1 LRLFESGRLPWP
13 AARRF
18 HFFWRG
24 SIRSG
29 GCSVGPGQIRTRI
42 KLRHRGARPWL
53 VTLAVPAETEQRSLF
68 DGTRTSFLI
77 AAKGDGRQRPRGR
90 SLAARVSG
98 CPIPHN
104 RAPKMLAPLRAF
116 GGPRSIAHAGFDR
129 RDLGRAKSERMRP
142 SNQHSRLKP
151 LLDGCFHCRI
161 HLAKKHPVTINFH
174 RPKSTLS
181 VVRNI

>member
-1 LRLFESGRLPWP
+1 MRLFESGRLPWP

-98 CPIPHN
+98 RPIPHN
-104 RAPKMLAPLRAF
+104 RAPKMLPQLRAF
-116 GGPRSIAHAGFDR
+116 GGPSSIARAGFDR
-129 RDLGRAKSERMRP
+129 RDLGRAKSERNATRQP
-142 SNQHSRLKP
+142 AFIASLRKVETVIGRLLSLPDSPCEETPRDNQLP
-151 LLDGCFHCRI
+151 
-161 HLAKKHPVTINFH
+161 P
-174 RPKSTLS
+174 P
-181 VVRNI
+181 